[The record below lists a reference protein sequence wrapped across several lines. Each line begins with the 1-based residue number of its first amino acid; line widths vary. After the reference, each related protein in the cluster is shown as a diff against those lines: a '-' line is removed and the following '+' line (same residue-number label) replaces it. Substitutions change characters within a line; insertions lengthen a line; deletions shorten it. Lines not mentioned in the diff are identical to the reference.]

1 MWKKDGRVA
10 HATDYNIGHAHCML
24 HTYSYIYTQNYIII
38 AFLRQGWLRER
49 AFVTSYVACLIS
61 AAPQSNKKC
70 HAIVTSLATL
80 HLSRN
85 TN

>member
-10 HATDYNIGHAHCML
+10 HATDYNVVHAHRML

-49 AFVTSYVACLIS
+49 ACYVILTLPSYFCSSTI
-61 AAPQSNKKC
+61 Q
-70 HAIVTSLATL
+70 
-80 HLSRN
+80 
-85 TN
+85 